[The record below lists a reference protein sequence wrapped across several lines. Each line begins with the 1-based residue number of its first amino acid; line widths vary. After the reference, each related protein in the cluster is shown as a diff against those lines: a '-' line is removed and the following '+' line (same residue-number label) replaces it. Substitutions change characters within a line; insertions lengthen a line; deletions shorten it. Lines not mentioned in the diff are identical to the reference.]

1 MRTLYPALVMQE
13 IDILAQLRFTFVL
26 SFLFL
31 LSCTELSEY
40 DRTQVRE
47 ALSDSLIS
55 STNSRNVS
63 IEFFEENRLK
73 LIITAN
79 EASNSRVNGEQETRL
94 NGDVNIDIFN
104 EELKKVTQVRS
115 DRAIY
120 YPKVSEFE
128 LFGDVWVVNEDSST
142 LSSEYLKWERKTG
155 LINTPEFVIIVTK
168 TDSIT
173 GSQFSGK
180 SDLSEYTIIQGS
192 GTTTINN

>member
-1 MRTLYPALVMQE
+1 MRTLYQDLVMQE
-13 IDILAQLRFTFVL
+13 IDTLAQLRIIYLFP
-26 SFLFL
+26 FLLL
-31 LSCTELSEY
+31 LSCSELSEY

-55 STNSRNVS
+55 STNSSNVQ
-63 IEFFEENRLK
+63 IEFFEESRLK
-73 LIITAN
+73 LIITAGS
-79 EASNSRVNGEQETRL
+79 ASNTRVDGEPETRL
-94 NGDVNIDIFN
+94 NGDVNIDIFD
-104 EELKKVTQVRS
+104 EELVKVTSVKS

-120 YPKVSEFE
+120 YPKISEFE
-128 LFGDVWVVNEDSST
+128 LFGDVWVFNSDSST
-142 LSSEYLKWERKTG
+142 LQSEYLKWERKSG

-173 GSQFSGK
+173 GTQFSGK